1 MSGEGGTSCEV
12 ELVSCSLSELSSCL
26 CLHGSTAEEGS
37 SRRKRISDQSD
48 FPLEEIF
55 LTAKRA
61 ILRHKPT
68 LIDHLIY
75 RNRSALV
82 MGPKKARG
90 AASNAGVKRKRDP
103 DPSSSTTAKKVK
115 VNQPTN
121 KDGSKK
127 SKNQPTYKV
136 DPLKMR
142 TLKKK
147 GNTESGTNRKSSRI
161 SSNKRVPIS
170 LRSGKKLAEKKKRI
184 EERKK
189 LKNEKD
195 SNSNLCS
202 NDANGVKS
210 EDESHIKKEG
220 SASVKKDGVGS
231 KKTAVAKK
239 DISNQA
245 KLQLATNKAVV
256 TKKAGNKPDA
266 GGSDATSVTNEVEVM
281 KKRKKRK
288 RCSMYVRKYKSKDK
302 RIKESG
308 TMEETGDSVLED
320 DDDEDDDDAGRAS
333 DVSLMSSTTQESTS
347 LPGSKS
353 SGVEEKPSVENLQA
367 SEEADED
374 PPVLENDVKAKSDV
388 KVEEVDAQ
396 VPAVKES
403 LLEVPPVKES
413 VQEMPFVKER
423 SLEVPFI
430 VDFDQKDAETCS
442 ALNDNIDKCDDGI
455 EKQSC
460 ELSEPEAPVLHGDVT
475 AAREATTVVCSDEVS
490 VKLVC
495 DDGKSI
501 PLEVQEITSLGSE
514 KANVGDNV
522 DIKVENDVTTICS
535 PPVSDEPAQ
544 ATEVMASADN
554 HVSTPSNEQSEAQ
567 LLPSEGNLSSEE
579 TSDVV
584 PIKCDSLVEENV
596 LECMNTPVL
605 NGESMTENAI
615 LPDLVE
621 KSNDL
626 PTKEEEVGCSKD
638 DDLKTNER
646 EVTDL
651 VPSSV
656 DKNESVP
663 QDSSSQESEELKRD
677 ADSTTCD
684 NPRGLDDS
692 FGDLSLYVSEDD
704 LSHGKEHDEGLPD
717 STNITQVDAPSEND
731 VIPPEARLSED
742 SAVKAEDLMETSLM
756 TDVKTEKE
764 ELVENLT
771 EEQKLMKESVLQ
783 ALGLKSL
790 SSVSNEVPEEK
801 PPKRSDGYTGTLKA
815 VIKLNRTGDKKH
827 MVYKRS
833 EDDLATSNKLE
844 YRICSEIS
852 TDEKTG
858 GETKK
863 LPTEPNAVLEE
874 DSTNEDGTTKESK
887 LIIPE
892 KSSSFSIHP
901 GRLCSDVC
909 SYCFGKFGSLDTPCH
924 VAQLKGE
931 DRQRKILENEP
942 HLTGESCLC
951 DACYRYVDR
960 KANFPE
966 KLKVGRLKPPAQAS
980 VCCVTHCS
988 EPATR
993 TIKRKWLI
1001 KLKKSITNKLNID
1014 MEKLGHGVYYPFCT
1028 QHHYWVEYFTV
1039 CGICRKRLNR
1049 NNLFSLGAEADRL
1062 NLMLAEDG
1070 IPARLSVN
1078 LFLCKLCR
1086 YYADLRLKYPDPT
1099 AIPSS
1104 NQNFY
1109 KNYRRKILMSLDI
1122 PVSDSDDELLQPQ
1135 DDETKKKLEGAD
1147 DSKTDEDVMSLSG
1160 LATLLGEQPQQQAR
1174 IQVKF
1179 GNVNIGTLSNLNIG
1193 QQGGSAASSATT
1205 SGGSASASTVH
1216 GASSVNGSSSH
1227 HKNEPT
1233 YPEVS
1238 LTANFEY
1245 QGPNTPDGSWERYQ
1259 STLQFDKKTKQ
1270 LWTELQ
1276 RPYGSQTSF
1285 LRHLVML
1292 ERVWRDGYLVL
1303 ANDADEA
1310 ASRYITSAR
1319 NRIKAFETQGPKMQT
1334 NTPPVT
1340 TAPVAPV
1347 VAAPPT
1353 TSVPVSRPSPNV
1365 TVRKPPTQSFPFLT
1379 NTGEIEVTP
1388 IRTNKPSPT
1397 VHQHTTAPPSKTP
1410 TIQQRLN
1417 LPIVSQRSTGAQQFS
1432 VNNQHQL
1439 QVTHQLMNHPRKI
1452 TPLDRA
1458 KSLVRMAPLY
1468 QQIQQ
1473 HTQGSG
1479 EKRGGPAAVRFMGAG
1494 HSSIPP
1500 LVRLP
1505 QTQPTQFYS
1514 QPHQIYHP
1522 SQQQIQHQPPAQQ
1535 RVALPKLPRN
1545 LTVVSMPARP
1555 SLPQAITLSHAGITI
1570 EKQIAP
1576 SRTSSLP
1583 IERPSISVF
1592 REPATP

>member
-26 CLHGSTAEEGS
+26 CLHESTVEEGS
-37 SRRKRISDQSD
+37 GRRKRISHQSD

-75 RNRSALV
+75 RNRSALI

-90 AASNAGVKRKRDP
+90 AASNGGVKRKRDP
-103 DPSSSTTAKKVK
+103 DPTSSTSAKKVK
-115 VNQPTN
+115 GNQPTS
-121 KDGSKK
+121 KDGCKK
-127 SKNQPTYKV
+127 SRNQPGYKV
-136 DPLKMR
+136 DPLGIR

-147 GNTESGTNRKSSRI
+147 LNTESGTNRKSSRI

-170 LRSGKKLAEKKKRI
+170 LRSGKKLADKKKRI

-189 LKNEKD
+189 LKTEKD

-202 NDANGVKS
+202 NDANGLKF
-210 EDESHIKKEG
+210 EDELPMKKEG
-220 SASVKKDGVGS
+220 NVSVKKDSVGS
-231 KKTAVAKK
+231 KKTAVVKK
-239 DISNQA
+239 DNSNQL
-245 KLQLATNKAVV
+245 KPQQVSTKAGP
-256 TKKAGNKPDA
+256 TAKKAGNKPDA
-266 GGSDATSVTNEVEVM
+266 VGCTAATDAASVTNEGEVM
-281 KKRKKRK
+281 KKKKKRK
-288 RCSMYVRKYKSKDK
+288 RCSMYVRKYNK
-302 RIKESG
+302 REKRSKESG
-308 TMEETGDSVLED
+308 TVEETGDSVLED
-320 DDDEDDDDAGRAS
+320 DEDEDDDAGRAS
-333 DVSLMSSTTQESTS
+333 DVSLMSSTTQESNS
-347 LPGSKS
+347 LPWTKS
-353 SGVEEKPSVENLQA
+353 SGVEEKSNVDNLQVR
-367 SEEADED
+367 EETEIES
-374 PPVLENDVKAKSDV
+374 PIVLDDNAVKPESDV
-388 KVEEVDAQ
+388 KFENMDV
-396 VPAVKES
+396 
-403 LLEVPPVKES
+403 LVPPVKEC
-413 VQEMPFVKER
+413 
-423 SLEVPFI
+423 SLEVPTVADI
-430 VDFDQKDAETCS
+430 DVKDSQPC
-442 ALNDNIDKCDDGI
+442 L
-455 EKQSC
+455 
-460 ELSEPEAPVLHGDVT
+460 APVLDDSNEECDDVIMDQACKSSVPDPPVASGDVT
-475 AAREATTVVCSDEVS
+475 EQQETTTVANVFCSE
-490 VKLVC
+490 LAC
-495 DDGKSI
+495 DDNSV
-501 PLEVQEITSLGSE
+501 PLEVSPSVSAEATSLGGE
-514 KANVGDNV
+514 EANAILEVNIA
-522 DIKVENDVTTICS
+522 DIKVENDSSTVNS
-535 PPVSDEPAQ
+535 PPVPDVPTQ
-544 ATEVMASADN
+544 ATVVVASADDN
-554 HVSTPSNEQSEAQ
+554 PVSTPLNEQSEAQ
-567 LLPSEGNLSSEE
+567 PSVLGRNIMNNETNNIVITKCESLVNTLDEENEQQCMKTDVSNDGLMPTNEVLPKSVEE
-579 TSDVV
+579 T
-584 PIKCDSLVEENV
+584 
-596 LECMNTPVL
+596 
-605 NGESMTENAI
+605 
-615 LPDLVE
+615 
-621 KSNDL
+621 NDL
-626 PTKEEEVGCSKD
+626 PKADDNVGCSKD
-638 DDLKTNER
+638 IDLKTNDQT
-646 EVTDL
+646 EVPDQ
-651 VPSSV
+651 VPSPV
-656 DKNESVP
+656 DKK
-663 QDSSSQESEELKRD
+663 DTALDDGSQESEELKRD

-717 STNITQVDAPSEND
+717 STNITTQVDPPSEND
-731 VIPPEARLSED
+731 VVPSEAHLSEEN
-742 SAVKAEDLMETSLM
+742 AVKTEDLMETPLI

-771 EEQKLMKESVLQ
+771 EEQKQMKESVLQ

-852 TDEKTG
+852 ADEKTG

-863 LPTEPNAVLEE
+863 LLSDPSAVVEE
-874 DSTNEDGTTKESK
+874 DGTNEDGTGKESK

-1135 DDETKKKLEGAD
+1135 DDDSKKKLEGTHD

-1193 QQGGSAASSATT
+1193 QQGGSATSSAST
-1205 SGGSASASTVH
+1205 STGSPSASTVLT
-1216 GASSVNGSSSH
+1216 GSSVNGSSSH

-1334 NTPPVT
+1334 STPPVT
-1340 TAPVAPV
+1340 TAPMAPV
-1347 VAAPPT
+1347 VAAPPS
-1353 TSVPVSRPSPNV
+1353 TSVPVSRPSPIV
-1365 TVRKPPTQSFPFLT
+1365 TARKPQTTTQSFPFLT

-1397 VHQHTTAPPSKTP
+1397 VHQHTAPPSKTP

-1417 LPIVSQRSTGAQQFS
+1417 LPIASQRSSGVQQFP

-1439 QVTHQLMNHPRKI
+1439 QMSHQQLFNHPRKI

-1479 EKRGGPAAVRFMGAG
+1479 ERRGGPAAVRFMGAA

-1505 QTQPTQFYS
+1505 QTQPTQFYP

-1522 SQQQIQHQPPAQQ
+1522 SQQQIQQFQQQQHQLQQ
-1535 RVALPKLPRN
+1535 
-1545 LTVVSMPARP
+1545 
-1555 SLPQAITLSHAGITI
+1555 Q
-1570 EKQIAP
+1570 KQQQ
-1576 SRTSSLP
+1576 
-1583 IERPSISVF
+1583 V
-1592 REPATP
+1592 